1 MSGNMREDFEKAF
14 ESAGGDYEATE
25 QEIIQPI
32 EDEGENVDAEFDSE
46 NNNASANID
55 TANESENAQAQ
66 GAEITAQQEQDATKD
81 IASDDKK
88 SIKAPVDW
96 GPQER
101 EQWSKIPP
109 NLQRKIVARE
119 KEMADSMANTAE
131 ARQTHDYIAQLG
143 QSYAP
148 VLAAEGAQSPL
159 HAIKSLFDTV
169 ASLRMGTPSDKAKT
183 MGQLIQHYGIDINA
197 LDSVLAG
204 QEPQQGQHSEIEQLL
219 DQRLAPV
226 NEMMKSLSTMQQ
238 QKQQQNQQQVQSEIQ
253 QFAQEN
259 EFLDDVRNDMA
270 DLIDMAAK
278 QGRNLTLQEAYDRA
292 CSLNPQIS
300 AVLAERARQ
309 NELMGNQQSL
319 ASKQSAASSIAGR
332 QSGVPDRESL
342 SMRDQI
348 ADAWEQAQGR

>member
-1 MSGNMREDFEKAF
+1 MSTMRDDFEAAL
-14 ESAGGDYEATE
+14 ESSNVDLTETE
-25 QEIIQPI
+25 QEVIQS
-32 EDEGENVDAEFDSE
+32 EDTSEDVNSEFHSE
-46 NNNASANID
+46 ID
-55 TANESENAQAQ
+55 NESADTNLVSQQENAEAQ
-66 GAEITAQQEQDATKD
+66 DQEVTAQQEQDPAKELD
-81 IASDDKK
+81 SDDKK

-109 NLQRKIVARE
+109 ALQRKIVARE
-119 KEMADSMANTAE
+119 KEMADSMANTAD
-131 ARQTHDYIAQLG
+131 ARQTHDYISQLG

-169 ASLRMGTPSDKAKT
+169 ASLRMGTASDKAKT
-183 MGQLIQHYGIDINA
+183 MGQLITHYGIDINA

-204 QEPQQGQHSEIEQLL
+204 QEPQQGPNSEIEKML

-226 NEMMKSLSTMQQ
+226 NQMMQSLGDMQQ
-238 QKQQQNQQQVQSEIQ
+238 QKQQANQQQVQTEIE

-259 EFLDDVRNDMA
+259 EFLGDVRNDMA

-300 AVLAERARQ
+300 SVLADRARQ
-309 NELMGNQQSL
+309 NELLGNQQSI
-319 ASKQSAASSIAGR
+319 ASKHSAASSIHGR
-332 QSGVPDRESL
+332 QGGVADTAQM

-348 ADAWEQAQGR
+348 ANAWEDAQR

>member
-1 MSGNMREDFEKAF
+1 MRDDFEAAIVSSNVDLT
-14 ESAGGDYEATE
+14 ETE
-25 QEIIQPI
+25 QEVIQS
-32 EDEGENVDAEFDSE
+32 EDTSEGVNSEFDSE
-46 NNNASANID
+46 SD
-55 TANESENAQAQ
+55 NESADTNLVSQQENAQAQ
-66 GAEITAQQEQDATKD
+66 DQEVAAQQEQDPAKELD
-81 IASDDKK
+81 GDDKK
-88 SIKAPVDW
+88 SIKAPLDW

-109 NLQRKIVARE
+109 ALQRKIVARE
-119 KEMADSMANTAE
+119 KEMSDSMANTAD

-169 ASLRMGTPSDKAKT
+169 ASLRMGTASDKAKT
-183 MGQLIQHYGIDINA
+183 MGQLITHYGIDINA

-204 QEPQQGQHSEIEQLL
+204 QEPQHGPHSEIEKML

-226 NEMMKSLSTMQQ
+226 NQMMQSLGDMQQ
-238 QKQQQNQQQVQSEIQ
+238 QKQQANQQQVQTEIQ

-259 EFLDDVRNDMA
+259 EFLGDVRNDMA

-300 AVLAERARQ
+300 SVLADRARQ
-309 NELMGNQQSL
+309 NELLGNQQSI
-319 ASKQSAASSIAGR
+319 ASKQTAASSIHGR
-332 QSGVPDRESL
+332 QGGVADAAQM

-348 ADAWEQAQGR
+348 ANAWDDAQR